1 MELRQLRYFLSVAE
15 TEHLTESAAA
25 LFVTQSTLSHGLRQL
40 EGELG
45 VRLFDR
51 IGRGLKISQA
61 GLAFKGYVG
70 RAVQEIEGGRM
81 ELTRLSGMQTGT
93 LTIGVI
99 PTFMDSLVPRFAAQ
113 FSALHPGVQVS
124 VRDLRADVIADLLS
138 AGRLDVGIAFHP
150 VQRDD
155 IDAQHLFTERL
166 LLLVGPAHP
175 LAGRRSVTM
184 RALAGLPLCL
194 LPRSFATRRMLDEAF
209 RAAGIAP
216 PVRVEMESVSATI
229 AACES
234 GELATIV
241 PERAAAMNP
250 QMRALAISDR
260 QPVRHAGVLWR
271 KGGSR
276 SVAAEAFVRLILDEL
291 GRGASVRPRA
301 RAAPAGRPL
310 RGRPSSTRRT
320 NR

>member
-45 VRLFDR
+45 VQLFER
-51 IGRGLKISQA
+51 IGRGLRISQA

-81 ELTRLSGMQTGT
+81 ALARLSGMQAGT
-93 LTIGVI
+93 LTVGVI
-99 PTFMDSLVPRFAAQ
+99 PTFMDSLVPRFVAR

-124 VRDLRADVIADLLS
+124 IRDLRADVIADLLA

-150 VQRDD
+150 VPRDD

-166 LLLVGPAHP
+166 LLLVGPAHA
-175 LAGRRSVTM
+175 LAGRRSVPM
-184 RALAGLPLCL
+184 RALASLPLCL

-229 AACES
+229 TACEG

-250 QMRALAISDR
+250 RMRALAISDR

-276 SVAAEAFVRLILDEL
+276 SVAAEAFVQLMLDEL
-291 GRGASVRPRA
+291 GRNTPARPRVAA
-301 RAAPAGRPL
+301 RTGGQPARP
-310 RGRPSSTRRT
+310 RPRS
-320 NR
+320 

>member
-40 EGELG
+40 EDELG
-45 VRLFDR
+45 VRLFER

-81 ELTRLSGMQTGT
+81 ELARLSGMQAGT
-93 LTIGVI
+93 LTVGVI
-99 PTFMDSLVPRFAAQ
+99 PTFMDSLVPRFAAR

-124 VRDLRADVIADLLS
+124 IRDLRADMIADLLA

-166 LLLVGPAHP
+166 LLLVGPAHR
-175 LAGRRSVTM
+175 LAARRNVPM
-184 RALAGLPLCL
+184 RTVGDLPLCL

-209 RAAGIAP
+209 RDAGIAP

-229 AACES
+229 AACEG
-234 GELATIV
+234 GELATIA

-250 QMRALAISDR
+250 QMRALAISGR

-276 SVAAEAFVRLILDEL
+276 SVAAEAFVRLMFDEL
-291 GRGASVRPRA
+291 GRSASTRA
-301 RAAPAGRPL
+301 RAAGGR
-310 RGRPSSTRRT
+310 RGKRG
-320 NR
+320 